1 MKTYHSVAL
10 LAVVAIGLIAVNA
23 QEEVA
28 GLNPGIKVRIHERF
42 LQLLRNEFKNEI
54 PDLINYELKHD
65 NLPKYIENEYFVMRN
80 IVYGPMMLDV
90 DSFDVEYLTPKKGY
104 KFMTPGNRALM

>member
-1 MKTYHSVAL
+1 
-10 LAVVAIGLIAVNA
+10 
-23 QEEVA
+23 
-28 GLNPGIKVRIHERF
+28 
-42 LQLLRNEFKNEI
+42 
-54 PDLINYELKHD
+54 
-65 NLPKYIENEYFVMRN
+65 MRN